1 MWACVDSLESMQND
15 AIGFPWSASGKSSKC
30 VESECK
36 RFRRTMKVTNVTFH
50 GIGTPSTDVCAEE
63 RDVWLRE
70 AQFRAILDVM
80 QGRMDVC
87 ITVDDGNV
95 SDLEIVAPAL
105 KERNMRASF
114 FVPVGLLGQSG
125 YMSKSD
131 VRQLTEAGFVT
142 GSHGMEHVDWR
153 KLGDDDLRC
162 EVHDSRQILEQMLGR
177 SVLGASCPFGSYDR
191 RVLRFL
197 KEGGYRRV
205 YTSDR
210 GGASQQAWLQ
220 TRNTIYAW
228 DDPVAVERM
237 LSKDPLSSD
246 FIMCRIKTAIK
257 RLR

>member
-1 MWACVDSLESMQND
+1 MQ
-15 AIGFPWSASGKSSKC
+15 
-30 VESECK
+30 SECK

-70 AQFRAILDVM
+70 AQFKAVLEVI
-80 QGRMDVC
+80 QGRVGVC
-87 ITVDDGNV
+87 MTVDDGNT

-105 KERNMRASF
+105 KEQNMGANF

-131 VRQLTEAGFVT
+131 VRQLAEAGFVI
-142 GSHGMEHVDWR
+142 GSHGIEHVDWR

-162 EVHDSRQILEQMLGR
+162 EVHDSRQILEQMIGR
-177 SVLGASCPFGSYDR
+177 SVLEVSCPFGSYDR

-197 KEGGYRRV
+197 KQAGYKRV

-210 GGASQQAWLQ
+210 GIASQQTWLQ

-228 DDPVAVERM
+228 DDPVSVERM
-237 LSKDPLSSD
+237 LSKGPLSPDS
-246 FIMCRIKTAIK
+246 IMCRIKTAIK